1 MTSSI
6 GRPHPWPFPV
16 AGAPLVPGDTGAAS
30 IGNLSG
36 RRAEREG
43 RLTVTATDS
52 TAEPP
57 AAEAFYDARRD
68 VYYTKPALRGWL
80 HLLWFE
86 VSLVFGTLL
95 LARAHGATRIAA
107 SAIYAA
113 SVCGMFGISALY
125 HCGSWSAAWRQR
137 LQRLDHAMIFFLI
150 AGTAT
155 PAFLLA
161 VRGALGLVCLIVM
174 WALTVTA
181 AAVRMARM
189 STPELA
195 AGAMFAG
202 LGWLAGLA
210 LPWVWAHAGVASA
223 VLILAG
229 GLLYTAGALS
239 YHRRWPDP
247 IPSVFGYHEVF
258 HGFVCAAATCQFVA
272 IAVFI
277 T

>member
-1 MTSSI
+1 
-6 GRPHPWPFPV
+6 
-16 AGAPLVPGDTGAAS
+16 
-30 IGNLSG
+30 
-36 RRAEREG
+36 
-43 RLTVTATDS
+43 VTATDS
-52 TAEPP
+52 TAGPP
-57 AAEAFYDARRD
+57 AEAFYDARRD

-95 LARAHGATRIAA
+95 LAWAHGAARITA

-113 SVCGMFGISALY
+113 SVSGMFGISALY
-125 HCGSWSAAWRQR
+125 HRGNWSATWRQR

-155 PAFLLA
+155 PAFLLT
-161 VRGALGLVCLIVM
+161 VRSTFGLACLIVM

-181 AAVRMARM
+181 VAVRMVRM
-189 STPELA
+189 STPELV
-195 AGAMFAG
+195 AGTMFVG

-210 LPWVWAHAGVASA
+210 LPWVWARAGVTPA
-223 VLILAG
+223 VLMLAG

-239 YHRRWPDP
+239 YHHRRPDP
-247 IPSVFGYHEVF
+247 CPSVFGYHEVF
-258 HGFVCAAATCQFVA
+258 HAFVCAAATCQFIA

>member
-1 MTSSI
+1 
-6 GRPHPWPFPV
+6 
-16 AGAPLVPGDTGAAS
+16 
-30 IGNLSG
+30 
-36 RRAEREG
+36 
-43 RLTVTATDS
+43 VTAIDS

-80 HLLWFE
+80 HLLCFE

-95 LARAHGATRIAA
+95 LARAHGATRITAN
-107 SAIYAA
+107 AIYAA
-113 SVCGMFGISALY
+113 SVSAMFGASALY
-125 HCGSWSAAWRQR
+125 HRGSWNAIWRQR

-161 VRGALGLVCLIVM
+161 VRGTFGLACLIVL
-174 WALTVTA
+174 WALTLTA

-189 STPELA
+189 RTPELL
-195 AGAMFAG
+195 AGMLFVG

-210 LPWVWAHAGVASA
+210 LPWVWAHSGVVPA
-223 VLILAG
+223 LLMLTG

-247 IPSVFGYHEVF
+247 FPSVFGYHEVF
-258 HGFVCAAATCQFVA
+258 HVFVGAAATCQFVA